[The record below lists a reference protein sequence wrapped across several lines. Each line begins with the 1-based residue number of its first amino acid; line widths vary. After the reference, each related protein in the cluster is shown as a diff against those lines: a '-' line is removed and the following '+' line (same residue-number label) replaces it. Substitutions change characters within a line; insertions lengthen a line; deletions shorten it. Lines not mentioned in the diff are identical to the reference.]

1 MEQST
6 KSKAINLGLILGSIL
21 AGITLVSYA
30 AYLELLTK
38 WWLGLFL
45 FIVIIVFGT
54 ISVTKAKQLNEG
66 FIEFKDAFSAYFIT
80 IAIGIIIST
89 ATSILIFNVLDQE
102 AALQLKEMTIEA
114 TVKMMKG
121 FGAPAESISQ
131 TVDAMEEQKNQYSV
145 GPQLQSTAIFL
156 VIQSIIGLII
166 ALIMKKPKENQI

>member
-1 MEQST
+1 METST
-6 KSKAINLGLILGSIL
+6 KSKAINLGLILGAIL
-21 AGITLVSYA
+21 ASITLISYA
-30 AYLELLTK
+30 VYLELLTK
-38 WWLGLFL
+38 WWLGIFL
-45 FIVIIVFGT
+45 FIVIICFGI
-54 ISVTKAKQLNEG
+54 ISVSKAKKLNDG
-66 FIEFKDAFSAYFIT
+66 FIEFKEAFSSYFIT

-102 AALQLKEMTIEA
+102 AAMQLKEMTIDA

-121 FGAPAESISQ
+121 FNAPAESISQ
-131 TVDAMEEQKNQYSV
+131 TVDAMEEQKNQYSI